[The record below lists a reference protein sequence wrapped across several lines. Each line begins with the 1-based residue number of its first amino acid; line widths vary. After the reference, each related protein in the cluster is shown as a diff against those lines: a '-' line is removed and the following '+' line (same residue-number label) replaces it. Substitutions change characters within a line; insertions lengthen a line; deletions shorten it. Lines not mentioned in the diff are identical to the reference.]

1 MSPQNSQAALAALN
15 GVRPVL
21 SHFEKPRTAEDLAA
35 DIIDLWAG
43 AESALQTLVGNSSLA
58 GQQLVRAARQAE
70 VITIDQAH
78 SLLEF
83 LAARDRANRTS
94 YKPTQADGDAAVDG
108 FKALES
114 GLTGSAPVKAAA
126 PASPSPVA
134 YTPRHSRPAQPS
146 KPPPPPPPPPQP
158 ASPYAPPSAGGG
170 YRQPPAYAA
179 RSMAGPP
186 TIEMPGS
193 FSSEPSSG
201 GSGSSGKGGTAGRGG
216 STSGGA
222 SGGIGRTMVQQALAA
237 ADSGGR
243 GFPWLPMPV
252 WIGIVVIALLAGGGY
267 FFFGRGTS
275 GGGLTAGIDAMQN
288 GKREVARGIFA
299 KAVNDDPAAP
309 TPHVFLARL
318 ARGEGDLATAR
329 AQLDTALRL
338 DPKNA
343 VALREMGLVLFAS
356 RQYDL
361 ARRFFVRAVQANPQD
376 RASQGY
382 LGCAMMR
389 LNRVA
394 EGTKWISGAGT
405 GPWQACLQPT
415 TPTTAPPPL

>member
-1 MSPQNSQAALAALN
+1 MSPQSSQAALAALN

-21 SHFEKPRTAEDLAA
+21 AHFDKPRSAEDLAA

-43 AESALQTLVGNSSLA
+43 AESALQTLVGNSSLT

-70 VITIDQAH
+70 LITLDQAH
-78 SLLEF
+78 ALLEF

-108 FKALES
+108 FKSLES
-114 GLTGSAPVKAAA
+114 ALAGSATVKPAAA
-126 PASPSPVA
+126 ATPGPPV
-134 YTPRHSRPAQPS
+134 YTPRQSRPAQPS
-146 KPPPPPPPPPQP
+146 KPSTPPPPPP
-158 ASPYAPPSAGGG
+158 SPYAPRSAGGG

-179 RSMAGPP
+179 RSSAGPP

-193 FSSEPSSG
+193 FASAEAAAGGGSTG
-201 GSGSSGKGGTAGRGG
+201 GSGTKAPGI
-216 STSGGA
+216 SGGV
-222 SGGIGRTMVQQALAA
+222 GRTMVQNALAA
-237 ADSGGR
+237 AESGGR
-243 GFPWLPMPV
+243 GFPWLSLPA
-252 WIGIVVIALLAGGGY
+252 WIGIAVVVVLIVGGY
-267 FFFGRGTS
+267 LFYGRSS
-275 GGGLTAGIDAMQN
+275 GSSGLTAGIDAMNN
-288 GKREVARGIFA
+288 GQRERARGEFA
-299 KAVNDDPAAP
+299 KAVNNDPNSA
-309 TPHVFLARL
+309 TPHVFLARI
-318 ARGEGDLATAR
+318 AREESDLATAR

-361 ARRFFVRAVQANPQD
+361 ARRFFVRAVTANPQD

-389 LNRVA
+389 LNRVT
-394 EGTKWISGAGT
+394 EGTSWIGKAGT
-405 GPWQACLQPT
+405 GPWQNCLQQT
-415 TPTTAPPPL
+415 TTTTAPPPL

>member
-1 MSPQNSQAALAALN
+1 MSPPSSQAALAALN

-21 SHFEKPRTAEDLAA
+21 AHFETPRTAEDLAA
-35 DIIDLWAG
+35 DIIDLWTG
-43 AESALQTLVGNSSLA
+43 VESSVQALVGNSSLT

-70 VITIDQAH
+70 VIALEQAH
-78 SLLEF
+78 GLLEF

-114 GLTGSAPVKAAA
+114 ALTGPAPVKRST
-126 PASPSPVA
+126 PTSPLQAA
-134 YTPRHSRPAQPS
+134 YTPRKAAPAQPS
-146 KPPPPPPPPPQP
+146 KPLPPPPP

-170 YRQPPAYAA
+170 YRQPPAYAG
-179 RSMAGPP
+179 RRMAGPP
-186 TIEMPGS
+186 TIELPGS
-193 FSSEPSSG
+193 FASDGGAGGGGSSG
-201 GSGSSGKGGTAGRGG
+201 GVGGGG
-216 STSGGA
+216 GV
-222 SGGIGRTMVQQALAA
+222 GRTAVQRAVAA

-243 GFPWLPMPV
+243 RFPRLSMPV
-252 WIGIVVIALLAGGGY
+252 WIGIGVIVVLVGGGY

-275 GGGLTAGIDAMQN
+275 SSSLTAGIDAMNN
-288 GKREVARGIFA
+288 GQREKARGEFA
-299 KAVNDDPAAP
+299 KAVNADPNSP
-309 TPHVFLARL
+309 RPHVFLARL
-318 ARGEGDLATAR
+318 ARQESDLATAR

-361 ARRFFVRAVQANPQD
+361 ARRFFVRAVTANPKD
-376 RASQGY
+376 LPSQGY

-389 LNRVA
+389 LNRVP

-405 GPWQACLQPT
+405 GQWQACLQPPP
-415 TPTTAPPPL
+415 PTTAPPPL